1 MMASKRQATLDLF
14 TVFSEG
20 TDGTEKNVSNGESF
34 VTSESIEETVSNLSG
49 PDHGDEEEARVDS
62 FKFMLSPVLY

>member
-20 TDGTEKNVSNGESF
+20 TDGTEKNVSNGESP
-34 VTSESIEETVSNLSG
+34 VTSESIEETVSNQLS
-49 PDHGDEEEARVDS
+49 VT
-62 FKFMLSPVLY
+62 KYT